1 LLGIS
6 KRGDKNLRR
15 LLVQCARSFMM
26 QLERQH
32 GKLAE
37 WVREQL
43 NKKHS
48 NVVACALA
56 NKLARIAWAITTQQK
71 EYQA

>member
-1 LLGIS
+1 
-6 KRGDKNLRR
+6 
-15 LLVQCARSFMM
+15 M

-56 NKLARIAWAITTQQK
+56 NKLARIAWQSLLSKKNIRPDIDADITQVSYCKQ
-71 EYQA
+71 

>member
-1 LLGIS
+1 M
-6 KRGDKNLRR
+6 R
-15 LLVQCARSFMM
+15 
-26 QLERQH
+26 LERKH

-48 NVVACALA
+48 NVVTCALA
-56 NKLARIAWAITTQQK
+56 NKLARIARAITTQKKNIRPDIDADITQLVYFK
-71 EYQA
+71 Q